1 MPLDQPTDRPTDES
15 TRLHPARP
23 DRSSSA
29 PDRAR
34 RSIAPGW
41 AVVVLAVLLSA
52 GAVGVSLVWAV
63 DRAAGRLDPFAG
75 PVIEERTVDR
85 SGPAVLAALSDVGE
99 YRAASGYY
107 EVVVDLETEVTPLPS
122 FLAGER
128 VLFVAAGSVDA
139 AVDFSALDEDAVEV
153 DEARRSARI
162 ELPPPELGEAA
173 LDLDRSY
180 VAGRDRGLFDRV
192 RDAFGD
198 DASGPGEDDS
208 ALYLTAERRITEA
221 AAGTDELTDRARD
234 NTRSMLESLLGSLG
248 FTEVEVVFTDEP

>member
-1 MPLDQPTDRPTDES
+1 MPLDEVTGQDADPPGGASVGES
-15 TRLHPARP
+15 ARP
-23 DRSSSA
+23 ADPSGGAGRSVV
-29 PDRAR
+29 
-34 RSIAPGW
+34 PGW
-41 AVVVLAVLLSA
+41 AIVVLAVLLA
-52 GAVGVSLVWAV
+52 LGAVGVALVWAV

-99 YRAASGYY
+99 YRAAAGYY

-139 AVDFSALDEDAVEV
+139 AVDFAALDEDAVEV
-153 DEARRSARI
+153 DQARRSARI
-162 ELPPPELGEAA
+162 ELPPPELGEAS

-198 DASGPGEDDS
+198 GASGPGEDDS
-208 ALYLTAERRITEA
+208 ALYLTAERRISEA
-221 AAGTDELTDRARD
+221 AGESDELTERARD